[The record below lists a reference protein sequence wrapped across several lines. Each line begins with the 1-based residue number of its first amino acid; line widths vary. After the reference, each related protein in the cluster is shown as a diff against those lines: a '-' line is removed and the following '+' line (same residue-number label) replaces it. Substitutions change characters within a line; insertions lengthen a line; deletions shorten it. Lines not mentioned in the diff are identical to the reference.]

1 MIGVRRPTIPAA
13 APGVTHVVGARQ
25 HALDVVARIAPR
37 LVSWVAPNAP
47 TALCGGTLITD
58 SPSPGEDNE
67 AAHPSCP
74 DCAARA

>member
-1 MIGVRRPTIPAA
+1 MIAARRPTLPEAT
-13 APGVTHVVGARQ
+13 PGVAHVAGHRQ
-25 HALDVVARIAPR
+25 HALDVAARIAPR

-58 SPSPGEDNE
+58 NPSTGESNE
-67 AAHPSCP
+67 AHPQCP